1 MIETKKQ
8 IITRELIEKEIALKR
23 KVHIKNQ
30 LAVLFPYIFLLIL
43 YILFFMGSMVLDDE
57 HRGLQIIQLIVLS
70 IMVIIFLVSYF
81 KSYFFYFKAEQYE
94 LSVDWITD
102 KGHQAIHNPYRVSYE
117 VSFATKNCIR
127 AGVYALDY
135 DDDDAFREMEIGD
148 KCFVIGR
155 GKKAYC
161 IFNTKYFELDENL
174 QNELRT

>member
-30 LAVLFPYIFLLIL
+30 LAVLFPYVFLLIL
-43 YILFFMGSMVLDDE
+43 YILFFIGSLSLDYE
-57 HRGLQIIQLIVLS
+57 HRGLQIILLLVLS
-70 IMVIIFLVSYF
+70 VIVIAFLASYF
-81 KSYFFYFKAEQYE
+81 KSYLFYFKAERYE

-102 KGHQAIHNPYRVSYE
+102 KGHQSIHNPYCVSYE
-117 VSFATKNCIR
+117 VSFATKICIR
-127 AGVYALDY
+127 AGVYALEY